1 MMARS
6 PVCGF
11 GLGSGLSRTHGQNEN
26 LTASF
31 SRSSQ
36 GLVIRICFAI
46 ANLIAANELARH
58 RFGEAGAVTVLCDLL
73 SRCADTFLDS
83 LTHPPAATPV
93 AAPAPTTSALSGGLL
108 DARPRGGPGFADDSS
123 PGDVLVKVVRVLA
136 NLAIN
141 PQLGRQ
147 LAGSDVV
154 LHTVCRLLEDCPVER
169 HEELVLNLT
178 ALASNLSYHQ
188 CPENRFLSPGPRL
201 ASPRVYANLCRIET
215 HRTMLRAMK
224 VLDMCMLL
232 LMHSDPEGARGRC
245 GDRDQLRPGS
255 GLFGQR
261 GVLTRSV
268 AITLLPE
275 QIAGVP
281 LAQYCDGSNP
291 QATR

>member
-201 ASPRVYANLCRIET
+201 ASLLVSGLTHPNPELIAETARVYANLCRIET

-232 LMHSDPEGARGRC
+232 LMHSDPEVLEAVAGIVINYA
-245 GDRDQLRPGS
+245 LAAAF
-255 GLFGQR
+255 LVKE
-261 GVLTRSV
+261 GVLTR
-268 AITLLPE
+268 
-275 QIAGVP
+275 
-281 LAQYCDGSNP
+281 SNP